1 MANKITVLL
10 TFCVANEATA
20 ATPNVLNIREPIIVP
35 KPMSD
40 SVINVL
46 ITFVKNSGV
55 VVAVAINV
63 AAAKS
68 CACSCL
74 LTCRCVDEPMVQR
87 AGRGTCNNIIM
98 LYLFIS

>member
-1 MANKITVLL
+1 MYIIRIIIEVLTL
-10 TFCVANEATA
+10 RVAIEATA
-20 ATPNVLNIREPIIVP
+20 ATPNVLNINEPMMVP
-35 KPMSD
+35 RPMSD

-68 CACSCL
+68 
-74 LTCRCVDEPMVQR
+74 
-87 AGRGTCNNIIM
+87 
-98 LYLFIS
+98 